1 MKTRTG
7 KAESRRKEARRLE
20 RIGGLFT
27 RYNEFVEAQ
36 REETEARTLR
46 LNENIIRAFFRAF
59 QEARRE
65 QAEQERN
72 EAPKFNIFQILE
84 IKSLE
89 KHHSRFLGEL
99 LDPRGRHGQGWTFIR
114 RFLTKIGLDNINN
127 DPRLETLPVTVK
139 LESQITGESR
149 TDIIVRCPPL
159 FLIVIENKID
169 AGEGQSPD
177 GTWQLEKYR
186 DWLDRQPGVKEKRLI
201 FLTTDGRES
210 ASHGEH
216 LRLSYFDDIRHL
228 FTCCLNEIAA
238 PRVRYAVQQYL
249 EAIDHI
255 RSVQG

>member
-1 MKTRTG
+1 M
-7 KAESRRKEARRLE
+7 EALV
-20 RIGGLFT
+20 GLFT

-36 REETEARTLR
+36 RTQTEARTGR

-84 IKSLE
+84 SKPLE

-99 LDPRGRHGQGWTFIR
+99 LDPRGRHGQGWIFLR
-114 RFLTKIGLDNINN
+114 RFLTKIDLNNTNN
-127 DPRLETLPVTVK
+127 DPRIETLPVTLE

-149 TDIIVRCPPL
+149 ADIIVRCPPR

-169 AGEGQSPD
+169 AGEGQAPD
-177 GTWQLEKYR
+177 GTWQLERYR
-186 DWLDRQPGVKEKRLI
+186 NWLDNQFGIEEKRLI
-201 FLTTDGRES
+201 FLTPDGRES
-210 ASHGEH
+210 ASDREH

-228 FTCCLNEIAA
+228 LTCCLNEIAA

-249 EAIDHI
+249 EAIDDI